1 MRNRG
6 EWRILLLFL
15 LILLLG
21 CAPEEIEKPTVTP
34 VLNQG
39 YLPQARELIQ
49 GAKKY
54 IHILFLEIHKD
65 GITISLMED
74 LISAQKRGVEIKV
87 LLENNLSCNQESL
100 TYLKGKGIEARFDSP
115 NKFLHHKLM
124 IVDGKEVLLG
134 STNWSY
140 MSLDYNNET
149 NVLVKD
155 SDVTRYYEEYFQ
167 LLWKDPTQEPRVP
180 LLKTKKVIP
189 LAVKKDYS
197 NQLHNLL
204 SQAQKRIHIIMY
216 GMRYYPQYPDSIVN
230 TILNDLIG
238 AKKRGVEVKVL
249 LDKSD
254 YNQKLNSFN
263 EEAAQYLENNGIE
276 VRFDSPEVHTHAK
289 LVIVDGATFLGSS
302 NWGYGGLKLYLGS
315 NVLLL
320 DPQITDAYEKYFQ
333 RLWLQGSRA
342 PKKVLGEAKKISSS
356 RD

>member
-1 MRNRG
+1 MRNKKG
-6 EWRILLLFL
+6 WGISLLFL

-21 CAPEEIEKPTVTP
+21 FAPVKIEKPTITP
-34 VLNQG
+34 VLNQS

-49 GAKKY
+49 GAKEY
-54 IHILFLEIHKD
+54 IHILLLELHKD

-115 NKFLHHKLM
+115 KKLLHHKLM
-124 IVDGKEVLLG
+124 IIDGKEVLLG
-134 STNWSY
+134 SSNWSY

-155 SDVTRYYEEYFQ
+155 SDVARYYEEYFQ
-167 LLWKDPTQEPRVP
+167 RLWKDPTQEPRVP

-189 LAVKKDYS
+189 LAVKRDYS
-197 NQLHNLL
+197 SQLHDLL
-204 SQAQKRIHIIMY
+204 NNAQKRIHIIMY

-230 TILNDLIG
+230 TILNDLIE
-238 AKKRGVEVKVL
+238 AKKRGVEIKVL
-249 LDKSD
+249 LEKSD

-263 EEAAQYLENNGIE
+263 EEAARYLEGNGVE

-289 LVIVDGATFLGSS
+289 LVIVDEATLLGSS
-302 NWGYGGLKLYLGS
+302 NWGYGGLELYLGS
-315 NVLLL
+315 NVILL
-320 DPQITDAYEKYFQ
+320 DPQITDSYEKYFQ
-333 RLWLQGSRA
+333 RLWLQGG
-342 PKKVLGEAKKISSS
+342 K
-356 RD
+356 

>member
-1 MRNRG
+1 VRNRG

-15 LILLLG
+15 LILLFG
-21 CAPEEIEKPTVTP
+21 CAPAKIEQPAIVP

-49 GAKKY
+49 GAEEY
-54 IHILFLEIHKD
+54 IHILLLEIHKD

>member
-1 MRNRG
+1 MRDKK
-6 EWRILLLFL
+6 EWKILLLSL
-15 LILLLG
+15 SILLLG
-21 CAPEEIEKPTVTP
+21 FAPVKIEKPTITP
-34 VLNQG
+34 VLNQD

-49 GAKKY
+49 GAKEY
-54 IHILFLEIHKD
+54 IHILLLEIHKD

-100 TYLKGKGIEARFDSP
+100 TYLKGKGIEARLDSP
-115 NKFLHHKLM
+115 QKFLHHKLM
-124 IVDGKEVLLG
+124 IIDGKEVLLG

-197 NQLHNLL
+197 NQLRSLL
-204 SQAQKRIHIIMY
+204 DNAQKRIHIIMY
-216 GMRYYPQYPDSIVN
+216 GIRYYPQYQDSIVN
-230 TILNDLIG
+230 TMLNDLIR

-249 LDKSD
+249 LEKSD

-263 EEAAQYLENNGIE
+263 GEAAQYLENNGVE
-276 VRFDSPEVHTHAK
+276 VRFDPLEVTTHAK
-289 LVIVDGATFLGSS
+289 LIIIDDTTLLGSS
-302 NWGYGGLKLYLGS
+302 NWGYGGLELYLGS
-315 NVLLL
+315 NIILL
-320 DPQITDAYEKYFQ
+320 DPQITASYEKYFQ
-333 RLWLQGSRA
+333 RLWLQGRGA
-342 PKKVLGEAKKISSS
+342 GMQKAEKQ
-356 RD
+356 